1 MRPGRWTLLSCILVQ
16 LSLIMPAVAVAQDNP
31 VFEARSDARQIVL
44 GGFFEVVFTL
54 KNGAGDNFQPPG
66 FSDFQV
72 ISGPNAI
79 RSTSILNGRV
89 SREMGFAYTL
99 APKRIGK
106 FTIGSA
112 TIRVDGQTLRTQP
125 LRVEIVKAKKGKEKE
140 GEQVFLRAELN
151 TQEAYPGQQIL
162 LDYKLYFKDKNIE
175 ASDIVL
181 ESDYQGFFARDIRR
195 YDTRRSQEVINGHQY
210 TVLTIKRVALFPQR
224 IGQLSID
231 GMSMQLGIL
240 EDAPPS
246 NNFPS
251 LFFNRQLIRVAVTSD
266 PVTISVKPLPDGA
279 PDFFSGA
286 VGEYEMTTSLS
297 RTELSTD
304 DALSVRLAVR
314 GNGDNKRIQPPP
326 VIFPKDFEVYEPKIV
341 EEVAFDHDGQLMNE
355 TVFEFLLLPRTAGTF
370 SIAPKLGVFDPST
383 NKYAT
388 VEDGTVEVT
397 VTQGK
402 GIRQPVE
409 PDGFEALKDDPTGV
423 ANAGVPWT
431 YIKGLLWIALAALLI
446 AGAVWGRK
454 YFRKLSE
461 QRTTAEMHLERAEKI
476 AKSHLSTAHGHL
488 QTGQSGA
495 FYEEVSRALLGYAC
509 RKFNIPLAAL
519 NRENLQQKLQETSLP
534 PEQIAQFSQIVKTC
548 DMALYAGM
556 DNAAKMEET
565 YNNAQAILVQ
575 MERVL
580 K

>member
-1 MRPGRWTLLSCILVQ
+1 
-16 LSLIMPAVAVAQDNP
+16 MPAVAVAQDNP

-151 TQEAYPGQQIL
+151 TEEAYPGQQIL

-240 EDAPPS
+240 EDVPPS

-326 VIFPKDFEVYEPKIV
+326 VIFPKEFEVYEPKIV

-409 PDGFEALKDDPTGV
+409 PDGFEALKDDPAGV

>member
-1 MRPGRWTLLSCILVQ
+1 MQ
-16 LSLIMPAVAVAQDNP
+16 LGMAMPFMAGAQDNP
-31 VFEARSDARQIVL
+31 VFEARSDAKQIVL

-54 KNGAGDNFQPPG
+54 KYAAGDNFQPPV

-79 RSTSILNGRV
+79 RSTSIVNGRV

-112 TIRVDGQTLRTQP
+112 TIRANGQTLRTQP
-125 LRVEIVKAKKGKEKE
+125 LKVEIVKAKKSSEKD
-140 GEQVFLRAELN
+140 GAQVFLRAEAN
-151 TQEAYPGQQIL
+151 TEEAYPGQQIL

-195 YDTRRSQEVINGHQY
+195 YDTRRAQEVINGQQY

-231 GMSMQLGIL
+231 GMSMQLGVL
-240 EDAPPS
+240 EDAPAS
-246 NNFPS
+246 NDFPR
-251 LFFNRQLIRVAVTSD
+251 LFFNRQLTRLAVSSE

-279 PDFFSGA
+279 PELFSGA
-286 VGEYEMTTSLS
+286 VGAYEMTTSLS

-314 GNGDNKRIQPPP
+314 GNGDNKRIQLLPEM
-326 VIFPKDFEVYEPKIV
+326 FPKAFEVYEPKIV
-341 EEVAFDHDGQLMNE
+341 EEVTFDQDGQLMNE
-355 TVFEFLLLPRTAGTF
+355 TVFEYLLLPSTAGTF
-370 SIAPKLGVFDPST
+370 SIAPKLGVFDPLT
-383 NKYAT
+383 NKYT
-388 VEDGTVEVT
+388 MVQGRTFEVK

-402 GIRQPVE
+402 GIQQPVE
-409 PDGFEALKDDPTGV
+409 PDGFEALDPAG
-423 ANAGVPWT
+423 AADAGGVPWA
-431 YIKGLLWIALAALLI
+431 YVKGLLWIALGAVLI
-446 AGAVWGRK
+446 AGMVFGKK

-461 QRTTAEMHLERAEKI
+461 QRTATEMHSERAEKI

-488 QTGQSGA
+488 QNGQSGA

-519 NRENLQQKLQETSLP
+519 NRENLQQKLQETALP

-556 DNAAKMEET
+556 DNAAKMKET
-565 YNNAQAILVQ
+565 YEDAQAILVE

-580 K
+580 KST